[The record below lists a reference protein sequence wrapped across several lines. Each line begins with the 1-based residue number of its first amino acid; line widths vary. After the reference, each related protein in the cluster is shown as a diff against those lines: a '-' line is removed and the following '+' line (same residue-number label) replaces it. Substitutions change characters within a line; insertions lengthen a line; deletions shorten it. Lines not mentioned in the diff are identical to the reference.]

1 MNFNLLVKRLSS
13 NATLPTRAS
22 PLSAGYDLY
31 SATDVVVPARGRV
44 LVPTDL
50 SITVPVHT
58 YGRVAPRSGLA
69 LKNGLDVGAGVV
81 DSDYTGPVGVVL
93 FNHTD
98 TDYQVKKGDRCAQ
111 FIVECIMML
120 DVKEVDNLE
129 NTERGNG
136 GFGSSGN

>member
-129 NTERGNG
+129 TTERGNG